1 VSVQKDI
8 MLEPVRLREGVIPPP
23 TAPGLGIVE
32 ITESLLAKYPYIP
45 GTGEVS

>member
-1 VSVQKDI
+1 
-8 MLEPVRLREGVIPPP
+8 LRDGVIQPP

-32 ITESLLAKYPYIP
+32 ITESLLAKYPYVH